1 MLGFLCV
8 GLVAYVWNLKR
19 IILSSFLFSA
29 IYCVFLK
36 SASNNNLKIPEE
48 NNEIKLSVAHINVS
62 SAEESYEIFAKELKN
77 KNLDIIS
84 FQEVKPDWSR
94 TLKAE
99 LREEFPFVAENVR
112 IDEKSDEAT

>member
-1 MLGFLCV
+1 MLVTVFSTKVPFIKQIQESAVWLMLGFLCV

-62 SAEESYEIFAKELKN
+62 SAE
-77 KNLDIIS
+77 
-84 FQEVKPDWSR
+84 
-94 TLKAE
+94 
-99 LREEFPFVAENVR
+99 
-112 IDEKSDEAT
+112 